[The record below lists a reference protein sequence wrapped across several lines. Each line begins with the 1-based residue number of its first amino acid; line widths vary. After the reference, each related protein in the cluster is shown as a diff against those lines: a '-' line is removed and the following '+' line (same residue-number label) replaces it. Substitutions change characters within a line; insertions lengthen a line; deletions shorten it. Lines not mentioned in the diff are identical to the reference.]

1 MPQPLEKRVEEM
13 RSKKFR
19 VVVLAVAVVLLLS
32 FASLLYSRNSQL
44 ASQTSSSV
52 PAPASSAA
60 PAAPAREL
68 PPGTIAYTPK
78 ANTTVLAVARKYLSE
93 SSYMTVPELEAAIR
107 QSNNGKASFK
117 KNEEVLVTGIEPQP
131 VVEKTRPFPKDAEI
145 RAIYLT
151 GATAGSMRGVEL
163 IRRWHKAGGNA
174 VVFDIKDSDG
184 SINVPFEHPLAPKKK
199 YYSIT
204 NLPKFVRFLH
214 SQDMHAIPRIALFR
228 DENIAKNHS
237 TLAVQS
243 RSTHQAWKENG
254 KLVWTDPS
262 RKEVQD
268 YDLELARKVA
278 QSGADE
284 IQSDYVRFP
293 AEGNQKDAQFV
304 FQSNPKLHRDDV
316 IAGFLERAYNELHPM
331 GVLVSLDVFGIMA
344 WQRSVDLSH
353 TGQDIVKMAKYCDVL
368 SPMIYP
374 SHFFGMD
381 GYAAPGDAPEHFVST
396 SMERFE
402 KITTGSGV
410 VLRPWLQAFAW
421 KTKTYSPEYI
431 LKQVGSS
438 KNHGGVGFLFWNA
451 GNDYSKPFAAM
462 PVMLANPKLYLKVA
476 TPVTA
481 GSESAPAASEKPAAA
496 GVRQ

>member
-1 MPQPLEKRVEEM
+1 MG
-13 RSKKFR
+13 SKKFR
-19 VVVLAVAVVLLLS
+19 IVSLAVAVLLLLG
-32 FASLLYSRNSQL
+32 FASFLFSRNSQL
-44 ASQTSSSV
+44 VSQTRSSTP
-52 PAPASSAA
+52 PATAA
-60 PAAPAREL
+60 AVATVREL

-78 ANTTVLAVARKYLSE
+78 ANTTALAIARKYLSE
-93 SSYMTVPELEAAIR
+93 STYMTVPEFEPAIR
-107 QSNNGKASFK
+107 QANDGKASFK
-117 KNEEVLVTGIEPQP
+117 KNEEVLVPGIEPQP
-131 VVEKTRPFPKDAEI
+131 VVEKIRPFPKDGEI

-151 GATAGSMRGVEL
+151 GATAGSARGIEL
-163 IRRWHKAGGNA
+163 IRHWHQAGGNA

-199 YYSIT
+199 NYSIS
-204 NLPKFVRFLH
+204 NLPKFVRYVH
-214 SQDMHAIPRIALFR
+214 SLDMHTIARIALFR
-228 DENIAKNHS
+228 DENIARNHS

-254 KLVWTDPS
+254 KLVWADPS

-268 YDLELARKVA
+268 YDLDLARKVA

-284 IQSDYVRFP
+284 IQFDYVRFP
-293 AEGNQKDAQFV
+293 AEGNQKDALFV

-316 IAGFLERAYNELHPM
+316 IAGFLERAFNELHPM

-381 GYAAPGDAPEHFVST
+381 GYAAPGDAPEHFIST
-396 SMERFE
+396 SMDRFE

-421 KTKTYSPEYI
+421 RTKTYSPEYI

-438 KNHGGVGFLFWNA
+438 KGHGGIGFLFWNA
-451 GNDYSKPFAAM
+451 RNDYAKPFAAM
-462 PVMLANPKLYLKVA
+462 PVMLANPKIYLQIA
-476 TPVTA
+476 TPATA
-481 GSESAPAASEKPAAA
+481 TATTNGSPARLEKPAAA
-496 GVRQ
+496 ASGVRQ